1 MQGDWAQ
8 VANATTVATGLRGG
22 HEDRTEAATGSGGR
36 QPEQPFLSPEPPQGP
51 LEVAGHLG
59 PPGVANP
66 EPELSRDATRTFDV
80 EVMYGAAGEQ
90 GPAVVRWVARLTDFL
105 RTTATAAAGAGGFQ
119 ERVLEGLGMTGTQG
133 SPSPQQTLTSPQQQQ
148 FQQHGQ
154 QPHHQQY
161 APQQQQLQQQAPQQ
175 QQLISAPQ
183 QVMSPAVRRGLAQV
197 LNFSPPEELPSP
209 PRVPRYQGDRAL
221 FSGEQLQRL
230 RALEMEAP
238 TLYGMPANPEHGS
251 ASTAS
256 SAVQAEVQRQ
266 LQEFMQHHRGETA
279 ELRQQVE
286 RLKQERQELQRL
298 AGDRALHSQPLP
310 QGDRA
315 LHSQQLPQG
324 DRALHSQQLPQG
336 DRALHSQT
344 ATTR

>member
-197 LNFSPPEELPSP
+197 LNFSPPEELPITT
-209 PRVPRYQGDRAL
+209 
-221 FSGEQLQRL
+221 E
-230 RALEMEAP
+230 
-238 TLYGMPANPEHGS
+238 
-251 ASTAS
+251 S
-256 SAVQAEVQRQ
+256 S
-266 LQEFMQHHRGETA
+266 
-279 ELRQQVE
+279 
-286 RLKQERQELQRL
+286 
-298 AGDRALHSQPLP
+298 PLP
-310 QGDRA
+310 R
-315 LHSQQLPQG
+315 
-324 DRALHSQQLPQG
+324 
-336 DRALHSQT
+336 
-344 ATTR
+344 

>member
-1 MQGDWAQ
+1 
-8 VANATTVATGLRGG
+8 
-22 HEDRTEAATGSGGR
+22 
-36 QPEQPFLSPEPPQGP
+36 
-51 LEVAGHLG
+51 
-59 PPGVANP
+59 
-66 EPELSRDATRTFDV
+66 
-80 EVMYGAAGEQ
+80 
-90 GPAVVRWVARLTDFL
+90 
-105 RTTATAAAGAGGFQ
+105 
-119 ERVLEGLGMTGTQG
+119 
-133 SPSPQQTLTSPQQQQ
+133 
-148 FQQHGQ
+148 
-154 QPHHQQY
+154 
-161 APQQQQLQQQAPQQ
+161 
-175 QQLISAPQ
+175 
-183 QVMSPAVRRGLAQV
+183 
-197 LNFSPPEELPSP
+197 
-209 PRVPRYQGDRAL
+209 
-221 FSGEQLQRL
+221 
-230 RALEMEAP
+230 MEAP